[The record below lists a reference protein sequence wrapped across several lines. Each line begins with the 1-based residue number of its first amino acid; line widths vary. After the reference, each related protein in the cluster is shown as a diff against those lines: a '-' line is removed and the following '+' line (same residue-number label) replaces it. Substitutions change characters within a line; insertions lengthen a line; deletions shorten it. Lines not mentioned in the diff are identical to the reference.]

1 METNDWKQY
10 HQPEDHQDSED
21 HSGWPID
28 YPSDQWLEESEIR
41 GKVPPQIASVSV
53 TNAERGKA
61 TLLDFIHP
69 ELKAR
74 AAEWIEYKTPEG
86 KCYYFCPKD
95 STFSLGKA

>member
-1 METNDWKQY
+1 MANRL
-10 HQPEDHQDSED
+10 
-21 HSGWPID
+21 PIG
-28 YPSDQWLEESEIR
+28 PMVGGVGNPWQ
-41 GKVPPQIASVSV
+41 VPPQIASVSV

-86 KCYYFCPKD
+86 KCYYFCPKTQLSVWEKPKVLVQLEGQYFD
-95 STFSLGKA
+95 HV